1 MDRIS
6 STYCQSALNA
16 NHSGTFNGSDFNA
29 KEKDCESGFHYY
41 GARYY
46 DSEVLTG
53 WLSVDPMAD
62 KYPSISPYAYCAWNP
77 VKLVDPD
84 GNEIGDYYSLTGNYL
99 GWDGHFDNKV
109 HIIGDKT
116 SLKKDP
122 NGYVD
127 QSKVMPL
134 VSTTYETLSATV
146 GVFNRTKNNGGG
158 KEESTAVIAERFS
171 IQGNTGYTGAD
182 GNPYC
187 DFPTLTEE
195 QQLLDITS
203 IHSHP
208 FIAVKQNGYY
218 PATPSDDDKAL
229 FGLCNMNIIVG
240 YTSTPTERG
249 IYPYSTD
256 NIGAAF
262 FDSASSLTTT
272 MSMHSI
278 GKIVNNRQDAMI
290 DHFKQIANR
299 L

>member
-1 MDRIS
+1 MNYSAHKTALQNSPKPLRIYPFV
-6 STYCQSALNA
+6 ST
-16 NHSGTFNGSDFNA
+16 G
-29 KEKDCESGFHYY
+29 KELDEETGYGYF

-46 DSEVLTG
+46 DPTLLTS
-53 WLSVDPMAD
+53 WTAVDPMSD
-62 KYPSISPYAYCAWNP
+62 KYPNISPYAYCNWNP

-99 GWDGHFDNKV
+99 GWDGHVDNKV
-109 HIIGDKT
+109 HIVGDKT
-116 SLKKDP
+116 FLEKDP

-127 QSKVMPL
+127 QSKVIPL

-146 GVFNRTKNNGGG
+146 GVFNRTQKNGGG
-158 KEESTAVIAERFS
+158 KEESTAVIAEYFS

-182 GNPYC
+182 GNPHC

-195 QQLLDITS
+195 QQLLGVTS

-208 FIAVKQNGYY
+208 FNAVGMNGYH
-218 PATPSDDDKAL
+218 PAKPSDDDKAL

-240 YTSTPTERG
+240 YTSTPTERS

-262 FDSASSLTTT
+262 FDSTSRLITT
-272 MSMHSI
+272 MSMRSI
-278 GKIVNNRQDAMI
+278 EKIVNNRQNAMI
-290 DHFKQIANR
+290 NHFKQIANR